1 MLRLSGADGVM
12 VGRGAYGRP
21 WFPGELASFA
31 RTGRRP
37 EALDSAALI
46 ECILRHY
53 EGIIDLYGPI
63 FGVRIARKHI
73 GWYCDRHGLTRG
85 LAGSALRAR
94 LMAETNAQAVLRIL
108 GGLSGEADAR
118 AA

>member
-21 WFPGELASFA
+21 WFPGELAVFA

-37 EALDSAALI
+37 ETMDRATLI
-46 ECILRHY
+46 ERILRHY
-53 EGIIDLYGPI
+53 EGIIGLYGPI
-63 FGVRIARKHI
+63 FGVRVARKHI
-73 GWYCDRHGLTRG
+73 GWYCERHGLTRG
-85 LAGSALRAR
+85 TEGGALRAC
-94 LMAETNAQAVLRIL
+94 LMAGTNAQAVLRIL
-108 GGLSGEADAR
+108 GGLAGEAEAR